1 MNETNAIRPELRG
14 LFDTVKQQARQY
26 RTAFETIE
34 KRSDEFLKLAHELRK
49 LSDDTQQDVE
59 NTIYNLRQKVEDL
72 IKVLELET
80 EKTLQKYRQLKDIS
94 ELKDNVEDAFERSME
109 LRESLAKNNITAQN
123 LIKSLDSE
131 KDKLREIARNSSEYL
146 VKQEKQLIDDTLR
159 KNFETF
165 DKKYLEHAK
174 SNEQRIIKL
183 DKTFWSLQDKYE
195 NEFDK
200 MAEELAEM
208 RQIFGSIKVDTDKR
222 IDDFTKAFDLI
233 TKKIIQK
240 DNEAANM
247 LTRVEDLIAKLN
259 RQSVKNHE
267 NDDSKLQSEVRMVI
281 SDEYE
286 GEINALKRRIEA
298 VAAKNEQK
306 KDNKTPL
313 YLAVTSIIINLILAL
328 YIIFF

>member
-1 MNETNAIRPELRG
+1 MNETNAIRPEIRG

-49 LSDDTQQDVE
+49 LSDDTQKDVE

-94 ELKDNVEDAFERSME
+94 ELKDNVEDAFDRSME
-109 LRESLAKNNITAQN
+109 LREELAKNNITAQN
-123 LIKSLDSE
+123 LIKNLDSE
-131 KDKLREIARNSSEYL
+131 MEKIREIARNSSDYL
-146 VKQEKQLIDDTLR
+146 IKQEKQLIDNTLR
-159 KNFETF
+159 KNFEIF

-174 SNEQRIIKL
+174 SNEQRIIKV
-183 DKTFWSLQDKYE
+183 DKAFWALQDKYE
-195 NEFDK
+195 NEFGK
-200 MAEELAEM
+200 MASDLAEM
-208 RQIFGSIKVDTDKR
+208 RQIFSSIKAGTDKR
-222 IDDFTKAFDLI
+222 IEDFTKAFDII

-247 LTRVEDLIAKLN
+247 LTRVEGLIAKLN
-259 RQSVKNHE
+259 RQSVKKQE
-267 NDDSKLQSEVRMVI
+267 EGGSKLHSEVRMVI

-306 KDNKTPL
+306 KDNNTPM
-313 YLAVTSIIINLILAL
+313 YLAAASIIINLILAL
-328 YIIFF
+328 YIIFS

>member
-1 MNETNAIRPELRG
+1 
-14 LFDTVKQQARQY
+14 
-26 RTAFETIE
+26 
-34 KRSDEFLKLAHELRK
+34 
-49 LSDDTQQDVE
+49 
-59 NTIYNLRQKVEDL
+59 
-72 IKVLELET
+72 
-80 EKTLQKYRQLKDIS
+80 
-94 ELKDNVEDAFERSME
+94 ME

-313 YLAVTSIIINLILAL
+313 YLAVTSIIINLILRAL
-328 YIIFF
+328 YYLLLNYNSVKINCHFVG